1 MLLITLMIFSI
12 VLLIVLTTRYNVHAF
27 FSLIAVA
34 ILFGLLAGMPLTEVV
49 TSIEEGF
56 GGTIGKIG
64 IVIIAGT
71 VIGTFLEKS
80 GGAYAM
86 AETILKLI
94 GKKSISLTMAVVGYI
109 VSIPVWAD
117 SGFVILLPLTRALS
131 KRAKISLAT
140 TALSLS
146 LGLIASHTMMPPTPG
161 PIAAAGILDADL
173 GTVILIGFPISF
185 MVALVG
191 WIFATKFAVRVHI
204 DPDSDQSD
212 EQISALAKEAGSPLK
227 AFAPILVPIFLI
239 VLKSIADYPTH
250 PFGAGS
256 LANFFSFIGSP
267 LIALLIG
274 VLLALT
280 LPKKFDTKMLSA
292 SGWVGKGLITAAIII
307 LITGA
312 GGAFGKVLQN
322 SGIADIIGSKLSN
335 LNIGIWLPFL
345 IAAAIRAAQGSAT
358 VAIITTASILAPM
371 TAALG
376 LDSAMAK
383 ALMVLAI
390 GAGSFVAAQANDS
403 FFWIFTQMIKI
414 DVRTGYKL
422 MTLGSTVCGFSGAVI
437 IWVVSI
443 FVL

>member
-1 MLLITLMIFSI
+1 VLLLI
-12 VLLIVLTTRYNVHAF
+12 LLILSIIFLVVSTTRYNIHAF
-27 FSLIAVA
+27 FSLLTVA
-34 ILFGLLAGMPLTEVV
+34 IFFALFAGMPLPEIVNSV
-49 TSIEEGF
+49 EEGF

-64 IVIIAGT
+64 IVVIAGT

-80 GGAYAM
+80 GGAFAM
-86 AETILKLI
+86 AEAILKLI

-117 SGFVILLPLTRALS
+117 SGFVILLPLTRALT

-146 LGLIASHTMMPPTPG
+146 LGLIAAHTMMPPTPG

-185 MVALVG
+185 AVAIVG
-191 WIFATKFAVRVHI
+191 WLFATKLASRVYI
-204 DPDSDQSD
+204 DADSDHTDQ
-212 EQISALAKEAGSPLK
+212 QISALAEEAGSPFK

-250 PFGAGS
+250 PFGIGS

-274 VLLALT
+274 ILLALT

-292 SGWVGKGLITAAIII
+292 SGWVGEGILAAAIII

-322 SGIADIIGSKLSN
+322 SGIADVVGHQLSGY
-335 LNIGIWLPFL
+335 NIGIWLPFL
-345 IAAAIRAAQGSAT
+345 IAAAIRVAQGSAT

-371 TAALG
+371 TTALG
-376 LDSAMAK
+376 LDSGIAK
-383 ALMVLAI
+383 ALMVLVI
-390 GAGSFVAAQANDS
+390 GSGSFVGAHANDS

-414 DVRTGYKL
+414 DVRTGLKL
-422 MTLGSTVCGFSGAVI
+422 MTLGSTVCGFSGAII
-437 IWVVSI
+437 IWIVSLI
-443 FVL
+443 VL